1 MKNKDITYS
10 RFQTLVK
17 GKDTSV
23 NYYIQHYLNVC
34 QSMFNYDGLP
44 DSVPQDVLER
54 QLQVNG
60 NVFWVKDGGDLYAL
74 TGALGGEL
82 DMYYRPTRYIVANPY
97 LHLERE
103 FTVDKDGVLMKN
115 DTEMQGLLPIIGKYA
130 VLLTDSEISLNMAAI
145 LTRITMLISASD
157 DKTKASADI
166 FVKKIL
172 DGEFSVIG
180 ENAFFDGVKM
190 QTSPTAN
197 SSYITQLVELVQYY
211 KAGLLNELG
220 LNANWNAKRERLIT
234 TEVNTNIDLLLPFVD
249 DMLTERRKAL
259 ELVNKMFGTEISVE
273 LSSAWLSTHE
283 TKNHTDETETD
294 TDETETETDETET
307 DTDETETDTD
317 ETETDTDETE
327 TETDEDE
334 EKREDEK

>member
-1 MKNKDITYS
+1 
-10 RFQTLVK
+10 
-17 GKDTSV
+17 
-23 NYYIQHYLNVC
+23 
-34 QSMFNYDGLP
+34 
-44 DSVPQDVLER
+44 
-54 QLQVNG
+54 
-60 NVFWVKDGGDLYAL
+60 
-74 TGALGGEL
+74 
-82 DMYYRPTRYIVANPY
+82 
-97 LHLERE
+97 
-103 FTVDKDGVLMKN
+103 
-115 DTEMQGLLPIIGKYA
+115 

-259 ELVNKMFGTEISVE
+259 ELVNAMFGTEISVE

-294 TDETETETDETET
+294 TDETETDTDETET

-317 ETETDTDETE
+317 ETETDN
-327 TETDEDE
+327 DE
-334 EKREDEK
+334 EKTEENE